1 MCTDSETKSINHSD
15 DFCNGDAKFN
25 DFSIRWRQNYKQV
38 LSPPTAVSSY
48 LFLANEFCLSEP
60 REKKFTIYYV
70 HYTELNY

>member
-38 LSPPTAVSSY
+38 LPPPIAVSSY

-60 REKKFTIYYV
+60 REKICILKFTMYIV
-70 HYTELNY
+70 QN